1 MEVGGGQARGKNVV
15 ADAVWWEVAVCK
27 RTQKRVLGVQ
37 QSEGEQ
43 GADNANSMTIATVFS
58 TPPSPSN
65 FKIQ

>member
-1 MEVGGGQARGKNVV
+1 VEAKPEERMLLRMLCGGKSRSAK
-15 ADAVWWEVAVCK
+15 
-27 RTQKRVLGVQ
+27 QKRVLGVQ

-43 GADNANSMTIATVFS
+43 GADDANSMTIATVFS